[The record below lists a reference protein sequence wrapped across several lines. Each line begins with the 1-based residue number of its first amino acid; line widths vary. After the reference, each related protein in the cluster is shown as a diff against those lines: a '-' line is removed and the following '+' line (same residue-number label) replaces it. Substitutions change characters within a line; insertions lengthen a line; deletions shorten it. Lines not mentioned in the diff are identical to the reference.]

1 MKNYKALKVVKK
13 SYDENLSSTYDIT
26 VKDSHHYILED
37 GIVSHNTQ
45 DLFSQAVAGGG
56 TGPEYAASIILFLT
70 KAQLKDGEN
79 KTGIIVTAKP
89 NKNRFAK
96 PNNVKFHLNFS
107 KGMNRYVGLE
117 TYISWE
123 NCGIEKGK
131 LFTQKEYDK
140 MKESEQKKCVE
151 NKYMENGEEKVN
163 YFFPQETGRG
173 YAVKHLNE
181 VIKPAE
187 LFTPKVFTQE
197 VLELIDEKFI
207 KDKFRYSESSDDS
220 FDDLDL
226 DLDDETEN
234 E

>member
-1 MKNYKALKVVKK
+1 MESTKLKIKSVKRLE
-13 SYDENLSSTYDIT
+13 SGDVCDLT
-26 VKDSHHYILED
+26 VQDAQHYITEN
-37 GIVSHNTQ
+37 GVINHN
-45 DLFSQAVAGGG
+45 

-70 KAQLKDGEN
+70 KAQLKEGEN

-96 PNNVKFHLNFS
+96 PNSVKFHLNFS
-107 KGMNRYVGLE
+107 KGMNKYVGLE

-151 NKYMENGEEKVN
+151 NKYEENGEEKVN